1 MNDFEAGPGGEHARR
16 LRAALD
22 LCACPALC
30 AAVLSRIAGQS
41 PQNLAE
47 AARVRALQG
56 LTLAAAS
63 VLGLLLLLGAAG
75 VPPAAERLD
84 AEAPALLTLEE
95 DGYGTYMS
103 APAVLEEVLTGEVME

>member
-1 MNDFEAGPGGEHARR
+1 MNGFEADQGGEHARR

-22 LCACPALC
+22 LCACPAVS
-30 AAVLSRIAGQS
+30 AAVLRRIAGQS
-41 PQNLAE
+41 PQDSAE
-47 AARVRALQG
+47 AARIRALQG

-63 VLGLLLLLGAAG
+63 VLVLLFTLGRASA
-75 VPPAAERLD
+75 PPPAERLD

-103 APAVLEEVLTGEVME
+103 TPAVLEELLTGEVME